1 MEEGGHVR
9 YLGRSSGF
17 YLLQGS
23 RTYHDGAFHLSGY
36 GHKTAS
42 TSSKPDHLDPLA
54 LPPSDLSEH
63 LIDLYF
69 KHFYPLLPL
78 FYKRQLIP
86 LGEPKETISPL
97 LLNAIYAVASRFSTD
112 VRVRSDPKSQDTAG
126 DVFFERAKCLLD
138 DYYDVPRIST
148 VQALL
153 LLSSHQQG
161 AMKSARAWLYCGLA
175 FRMALDLGLHRNSEH
190 WNITPEERE
199 RRKRVFWCCFIV
211 DRLTTA
217 IYGRALC
224 FEERDCDVPFP
235 TVDDDEPIYKTMDR
249 PPPRILDTFVSCI
262 KLCDILGHVLKNIYY
277 AKAHHHSS
285 SHHIDHVLKT
295 LHQQLTSWL
304 SHLPPSLQY
313 NLANTEV
320 GETVPDP
327 PLAVGQLHMIY
338 YTTMILLHRSFI
350 PGPSQTIESQ
360 LSLPSYDL
368 CVLGARAILNIINI
382 MLGENHLRYVLNYSV
397 YFTFT
402 AGIIF
407 IKMASSSEFNTAFD
421 AKVNVN
427 KIMRALDEMEN
438 TWMNASRCCNILGE
452 LAGLRD
458 INLECNEH
466 DTRYVPR
473 RISKTSNP
481 PLAIDVP
488 NSPEPNEEN
497 PIIESSAENEN
508 ITEQQIFDPNIPT
521 SQSSSKDI
529 PVLKDYNNNNN
540 NFKNLIHPFT
550 SVSPSSTSQMSSASA
565 MDPFAAPDTVMNSQ
579 QNQVQQSKF
588 DHFGTYFWGVPSS
601 LNIEDWNQYF
611 SQGVS
616 TPTSTQLKTSFADNT
631 SLIPSHDITSSNVP
645 EFSRPFYSNSLG
657 HNTVSTL
664 PSSIASPISSSSMP
678 STSKKE
684 ADVLFSISLPNTPSQ
699 STLLGYNDTNKS

>member
-1 MEEGGHVR
+1 
-9 YLGRSSGF
+9 
-17 YLLQGS
+17 
-23 RTYHDGAFHLSGY
+23 
-36 GHKTAS
+36 
-42 TSSKPDHLDPLA
+42 
-54 LPPSDLSEH
+54 
-63 LIDLYF
+63 
-69 KHFYPLLPL
+69 
-78 FYKRQLIP
+78 
-86 LGEPKETISPL
+86 
-97 LLNAIYAVASRFSTD
+97 
-112 VRVRSDPKSQDTAG
+112 
-126 DVFFERAKCLLD
+126 
-138 DYYDVPRIST
+138 
-148 VQALL
+148 
-153 LLSSHQQG
+153 
-161 AMKSARAWLYCGLA
+161 
-175 FRMALDLGLHRNSEH
+175 MALDLGLHRNSEH

-235 TVDDDEPIYKTMDR
+235 TVDDDEPIYKTIDR

-313 NLANTEV
+313 NLANTEL

-458 INLECNEH
+458 INLECSEH

-497 PIIESSAENEN
+497 PIIESSTENED
-508 ITEQQIFDPNIPT
+508 ITEQQVFDPNIPT

-565 MDPFAAPDTVMNSQ
+565 MDPFAAPDTVINSQ
-579 QNQVQQSKF
+579 QNHVQQSKF

-631 SLIPSHDITSSNVP
+631 SLIPSLDITSSNVP

-657 HNTVSTL
+657 HNTVSNL

>member
-36 GHKTAS
+36 GHKTVSAS
-42 TSSKPDHLDPLA
+42 SNPDLLDPLA
-54 LPPSDLSEH
+54 LPPTDLSEH

-86 LGEPKETISPL
+86 LGEPKESLSPL
-97 LLNAIYAVASRFSTD
+97 LLNAIYAVASRLSND

-126 DVFFERAKCLLD
+126 DIFFERAKRLLD

-161 AMKSARAWLYCGLA
+161 AMKSARAWLYSGMA
-175 FRMALDLGLHRNSEH
+175 FRMALDLGLNRNSEH
-190 WNITPEERE
+190 WNIAPEERE
-199 RRKRVFWCCFIV
+199 RRKRVFWCCFIA
-211 DRLTTA
+211 DRLITA
-217 IYGRALC
+217 IYGRALT

-235 TVDDDEPIYKTMDR
+235 TVDDDEPIHNSTDESTKR
-249 PPPRILDTFVSCI
+249 SAPRILETFVNSI

-277 AKAHHHSS
+277 AKSRHHSP
-285 SHHIDHVLKT
+285 SHNIDHVLKT
-295 LHQQLTSWL
+295 LHHQLTSWL
-304 SHLPPSLQY
+304 SHLPTSLQY
-313 NLANTEV
+313 SPPDTEI

-327 PLAVGQLHMIY
+327 PLVIGQLHMIY

-350 PGPSQTIESQ
+350 PGPSQTVESQ
-360 LSLPSYDL
+360 LSLPSYDY
-368 CVLGARAILNIINI
+368 CVLGARSILNIINI
-382 MLGENHLRYVLNYSV
+382 MHGENHLKYVVNYSV

-452 LAGLRD
+452 LAGLRE
-458 INLECNEH
+458 INLEYDKN
-466 DTRYVPR
+466 DTIYVPR
-473 RISKTSNP
+473 RISKASSP

-488 NSPEPNEEN
+488 NSPDPNEEN
-497 PIIESSAENEN
+497 SIIISSEEDQNM
-508 ITEQQIFDPNIPT
+508 TEEQHNYNSNIPFERDYVDKNT
-521 SQSSSKDI
+521 KNIAYPLSSSR
-529 PVLKDYNNNNN
+529 LEHYQQ
-540 NFKNLIHPFT
+540 
-550 SVSPSSTSQMSSASA
+550 SASSSTKSASN
-565 MDPFAAPDTVMNSQ
+565 MDPFAAPNMVINSQ
-579 QNQVQQSKF
+579 QDQIQQQSKL
-588 DHFGTYFWGVPSS
+588 DHFGTFFWGVPSS

-616 TPTSTQLKTSFADNT
+616 TPTSIQARTPFTENAT
-631 SLIPSHDITSSNVP
+631 LISSHDIASNNIP
-645 EFSRPFYSNSLG
+645 GFSRSFHSSPFEQTTL
-657 HNTVSTL
+657 STL
-664 PSSIASPISSSSMP
+664 SPTIASPASSSPSISSI
-678 STSKKE
+678 SKKE
-684 ADVLFSISLPNTPSQ
+684 GEGFFSISLSNTSPQ
-699 STLLGYNDTNKS
+699 NPI